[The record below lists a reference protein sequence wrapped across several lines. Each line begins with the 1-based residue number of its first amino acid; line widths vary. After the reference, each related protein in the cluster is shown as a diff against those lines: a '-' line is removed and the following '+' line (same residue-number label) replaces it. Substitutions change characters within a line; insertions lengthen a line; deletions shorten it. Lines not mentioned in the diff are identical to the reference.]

1 MQCISLLLGTLKGEA
16 ISDQH
21 VTLGLWLLVRYF
33 LRGQVIS
40 WDIAPG
46 TAHHSSQ
53 GKLSELA
60 SSARNSLSPK
70 LLICQLPDV
79 SHDRRSGGFDLYYL
93 CTYHTRTYCLT
104 PYKYYISNIDFH
116 YQHRTY
122 ICTFPSL
129 RRHDIISYVQQKSK
143 ISITNL
149 SYTCSSFSLLSKLS
163 SRTESRLQSYQLVDK
178 IVVWSTI

>member
-1 MQCISLLLGTLKGEA
+1 MLMQCISLLLGTLKGEA

-60 SSARNSLSPK
+60 PSARNSLSPK

-93 CTYHTRTYCLT
+93 CTYHTRTYVLLRINTTYLT
-104 PYKYYISNIDFH
+104 L
-116 YQHRTY
+116 
-122 ICTFPSL
+122 TFT
-129 RRHDIISYVQQKSK
+129 
-143 ISITNL
+143 ISIVHTYVHFHHFADTTL
-149 SYTCSSFSLLSKLS
+149 FHMCSKSLKS
-163 SRTESRLQSYQLVDK
+163 Q
-178 IVVWSTI
+178 